1 MNTEQYI
8 AWLANQIADDL
19 AEIDGTRD
27 YKIAPQ
33 LGGYKFQAKQGK
45 IRHPQKPPFSGVLI
59 SRPDNLV
66 PIHGYELFT
75 ISSMLKLTVPIGDE
89 PGVLNALGQWVINN
103 NGLTV
108 SFRDIEDDPN
118 TNGEQGHVYDV
129 QYSLSF
135 PNVQNVTQ
143 RQGGPGT
150 SSEITLL
157 ITTEVSHEA
166 VRGNDVKVGI
176 VYTENGTEKTEFFQ
190 VLQSA
195 WQVIKSYD
203 NDNAGNDEYVTSSPT
218 SQTLTLTLKVAYR
231 KTTKLMEIMNDILDG
246 DLQKAYVVSYSD
258 GAAVQHETPK
268 KITMTLGQGT
278 QSNAPGVLAALDL
291 VFYKKVVLGG

>member
-8 AWLANQIADDL
+8 SWLAATIADDL
-19 AEIDGTRD
+19 GTIDGTRD
-27 YKIAPQ
+27 YNIAPQ
-33 LGGYKFQAKQGK
+33 LGSYKFPAKQGK

-75 ISSMLKLTVPIGDE
+75 ISSMLKLTVPVGDE

-118 TNGEQGHVYDV
+118 TEGEQGHVYDV

-135 PNVQNVTQ
+135 PNVTNVTQ
-143 RQGGPGT
+143 RGAAGT
-150 SSEITLL
+150 SAEITLL

-166 VRGNDVKVGI
+166 VRGNDVKAGI

-203 NDNAGNDEYVTSSPT
+203 NDNAGNDEYVNSSPT

-246 DLQKAYVVSYSD
+246 DLQKTYVISYSD
-258 GAAVQHETPK
+258 GAAVPHGTPK

>member
-8 AWLANQIADDL
+8 LWLAATIADDL
-19 AEIDGTRD
+19 GTIDGTRD
-27 YKIAPQ
+27 YKINPQ
-33 LGGYKFQAKQGK
+33 LGGYVFPAKQGK

-75 ISSMLKLTVPIGDE
+75 ISSMLKLTVPVGDE

-118 TNGEQGHVYDV
+118 TESEQGHVYDV

-135 PNVQNVTQ
+135 PNVTNVTQ
-143 RQGGPGT
+143 RGAAGT
-150 SSEITLL
+150 SAEITLL

-166 VRGNDVKVGI
+166 VRGNDVHVSF
-176 VYTENGTEKTEFFQ
+176 VYTEDGVEKTEPLQ

-195 WQVIKSYD
+195 WQKVKSYE
-203 NDNAGNDEYVTSSPT
+203 NDNAGNDEFVVSTPG
-218 SQTLTLTLKVAYR
+218 SQTLTFTVKVAYR
-231 KTTKLMEIMNDILDG
+231 KTKMLKEIMNDILDG
-246 DLQKAYVVSYSD
+246 ELQKEYELSYSD
-258 GAAVQHETPK
+258 GAAVEHATPK
-268 KITMTLGQGT
+268 KIKMTLGQGA

-291 VFYKKVVLGG
+291 VFYKKVELV